1 MENNKPITLVRED
14 FITGI
19 AMLINESG
27 LPLFIVEDTLRHI
40 LNGVS
45 ELTRQQLE
53 QDRQAYAMAMA
64 QSESAQTE
72 ETDKE

>member
-14 FITGI
+14 FITGV
-19 AMLINESG
+19 AMLINQSG
-27 LPLFIVEDTLRHI
+27 LPLFVIEDSLRQL
-40 LNGVS
+40 LNSVS

-64 QSESAQTE
+64 QSEPAQTE